1 MKTKLRKPKQTKG
14 LLNMSDEELDVLVK
28 KLVKEGRKWLA
39 KQRKKGNL

>member
-1 MKTKLRKPKQTKG
+1 
-14 LLNMSDEELDVLVK
+14 MSDEELDVLVK